1 MEGTVKHLFLHA
13 LVACGDEKCHS
24 NVMTNVPLCVLCFYL
39 FIFVLCS
46 FFLPLMYTNV
56 QKLWDSKFLY
66 MQIYI
71 LFMPMNFKYWMDRML
86 DIKWLEKMAS

>member
-1 MEGTVKHLFLHA
+1 MCPSVFFVFIYLFL
-13 LVACGDEKCHS
+13 
-24 NVMTNVPLCVLCFYL
+24 FY
-39 FIFVLCS
+39 VV